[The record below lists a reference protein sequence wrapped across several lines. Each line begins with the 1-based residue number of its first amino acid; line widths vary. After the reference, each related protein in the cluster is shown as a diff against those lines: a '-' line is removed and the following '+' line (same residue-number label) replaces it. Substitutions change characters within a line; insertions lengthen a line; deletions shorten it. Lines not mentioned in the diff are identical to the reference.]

1 MTPIRHIALFVA
13 TAFAV
18 SSVRAGDDDTHL
30 ASSYMRAA
38 ISAGLPKYEPKRALV
53 SSTASPIVAASK
65 REGSSAEVTSMP
77 EYTVRESKL
86 PTTERV
92 LTYKARTRILMDGYM
107 GDSDGLDRG
116 VLNRYTLAQL
126 WAKIPILGKLP
137 FIGTAFNMSVEER
150 ALDDAGANNP
160 VTGGSIRAPD
170 Q

>member
-1 MTPIRHIALFVA
+1 MTPIRHIALFIA
-13 TAFAV
+13 TTFAV
-18 SSVRAGDDDTHL
+18 SIVRAGDNDTHL
-30 ASSYMRAA
+30 ASLYMRAA
-38 ISAGLPKYEPKRALV
+38 ISAGLPRYEPKRAPA
-53 SSTASPIVAASK
+53 SSTASPIMAASK

-86 PTTERV
+86 PTTEKV
-92 LTYKARTRILMDGYM
+92 LTYKGRTKILMDEYM
-107 GDSDGLDRG
+107 GDSDGIDRG

-160 VTGGSIRAPD
+160 VTGGSTRAPD
-170 Q
+170 E